1 MCVWLCPDP
10 FKSYSP
16 SGGRAM
22 FHVAVSLLSGQTTE
36 IWVQGRTRMDH
47 IKHED
52 PGLAAHLVGIQ
63 PQVTTIQNGLTGAD
77 LKTVKP
83 LVVFFSENVKR
94 IPQHGT
100 LNGSKSDELSCFFG
114 TVFSDK
120 PG

>member
-1 MCVWLCPDP
+1 
-10 FKSYSP
+10 
-16 SGGRAM
+16 M

-36 IWVQGRTRMDH
+36 IRVQGRTRMDH

-52 PGLAAHLVGIQ
+52 PGFVAAHLVGIQ

-83 LVVFFSENVKR
+83 LVVLFFPENVKR